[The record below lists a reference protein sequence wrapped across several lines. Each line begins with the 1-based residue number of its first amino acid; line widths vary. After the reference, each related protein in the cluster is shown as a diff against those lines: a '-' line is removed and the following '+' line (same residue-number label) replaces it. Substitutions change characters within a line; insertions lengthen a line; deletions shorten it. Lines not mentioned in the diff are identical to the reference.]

1 MCFVLKLIQR
11 PLLGQLL
18 VVPNILPSQVCLRYL
33 NPVPPAFASEFEETT
48 LAAEGRMFKPTV
60 VRWTAVGTNHIVVY
74 CRRF

>member
-33 NPVPPAFASEFEETT
+33 LLPPAFASEFEELA
-48 LAAEGRMFKPTV
+48 LAAEGRMCKSTF
-60 VRWTAVGTNHIVVY
+60 GTLD
-74 CRRF
+74 CRGDKS